1 MSEDFKRTISI
12 TIDSS
17 LVAAFDQ
24 VASRYGLKRSP
35 FISLLMRRA
44 VENQE
49 AWLGDLTGDA
59 FDQIIQRG
67 DRSAAI
73 TRLIDQAIA
82 AEEGETD
89 DS

>member
-1 MSEDFKRTISI
+1 MSDDFKRTISI

-17 LVAAFDQ
+17 LVTAFDR

-49 AWLGDLTGDA
+49 AWLGDLTGD
-59 FDQIIQRG
+59 DH
-67 DRSAAI
+67 
-73 TRLIDQAIA
+73 
-82 AEEGETD
+82 D